1 MGLGGSIKKS
11 VKKAVKHVT
20 SGAKSMVKN
29 PLSLEGAVGAAS
41 VATGGLAGGVL
52 ASGALGMEQEK
63 QEKSLASEVAKAR
76 QAAQEE
82 DYMSKYG
89 WKNMAELV
97 KARKKKEEELST
109 EARERGGGV
118 GTLIGRGTTL
128 G

>member
-1 MGLGGSIKKS
+1 MGWGSIKKS
-11 VKKAVKHVT
+11 VKKTVKHVS

-41 VATGGLAGGVL
+41 LATGGLVGGAVSAGVF
-52 ASGALGMEQEK
+52 GAEK
-63 QEKSLASEVAKAR
+63 EKKEKSLAAAVEKAR

-89 WKNMAELV
+89 WKSMAELV
-97 KARKKKEEELST
+97 KARKKKEEELAGQT
-109 EARERGGGV
+109 RERSGGV
-118 GTLIGRGTTL
+118 GTLIGTGTTL